1 MPDLAPLRIG
11 RHACAI
17 YSPHVM
23 KAPQTQSRSSVPL
36 FAQVRDALREHILS
50 GGLSTGG
57 KLPSEGE
64 LEATYQVSRIT
75 VRQALAGLHASG
87 LIEKVNGK
95 GSFVKRPDP
104 PRGLG
109 PLTGFYETMRR
120 RGHTA
125 LGKVS
130 AIRHIQANPQVA
142 ANLKISIGLPVS
154 AVTIMRMV
162 DGEPYA
168 RHIAYASAG
177 LIERLVLEDL
187 ETNDLITIAQERLG
201 YRLDHSDMDISADIA
216 NARIA
221 KSLGITPGAP
231 VLRLCITS
239 VDARGEPLIF
249 SEFLG
254 RGDRFHYQ
262 LTAKR

>member
-1 MPDLAPLRIG
+1 MTPSTLRSPSPL
-11 RHACAI
+11 
-17 YSPHVM
+17 
-23 KAPQTQSRSSVPL
+23 PL
-36 FAQVRDALREHILS
+36 FVQVRDALREHILS
-50 GGLSTGG
+50 GSLSAGS

-64 LEATYQVSRIT
+64 LETTYNVSRIT
-75 VRQALAGLHASG
+75 VRQALADLHASG

-109 PLTGFYETMRR
+109 PLTGFYETMRK
-120 RGHTA
+120 RGHKA
-125 LGKVS
+125 FGKVS
-130 AIRHIQANPQVA
+130 TIRHVKASAAVS
-142 ANLKISIGLPVS
+142 ANLKVAPGSPVS

-168 RHIAYASAG
+168 RHIAFASAG
-177 LIERLVLEDL
+177 LLERLVQEDL

-216 NARIA
+216 DDRIA
-221 KSLGITPGAP
+221 KSLGIEAGSPL
-231 VLRLCITS
+231 LRLCIAS
-239 VDARGEPLIF
+239 IDAHGEPLIF

-254 RGDRFHYQ
+254 RGDRFHYR
-262 LTAKR
+262 LTVKR

>member
-1 MPDLAPLRIG
+1 
-11 RHACAI
+11 
-17 YSPHVM
+17 M
-23 KAPQTQSRSSVPL
+23 KSSQPQPRSSVPL
-36 FAQVRDALREHILS
+36 FAQVRDALREHIL
-50 GGLSTGG
+50 GGSLSAGS

-64 LEATYQVSRIT
+64 LEAAYGVSRIT
-75 VRQALAGLHASG
+75 VRQALADLHASG

-109 PLTGFYETMRR
+109 PLTGFYEIMRR

-130 AIRHIQANPQVA
+130 AIRHTQASPQVA
-142 ANLKISIGLPVS
+142 TSLKIPVSSPVS

-177 LIERLVLEDL
+177 LIERLVQEDL

-201 YRLDHSDMDISADIA
+201 YRLDHSDLDISADVA
-216 NARIA
+216 DARVA
-221 KSLGITPGAP
+221 KSLGIAPGAP

-239 VDARGEPLIF
+239 VDARGVPLIF

-262 LTAKR
+262 LTVKR

>member
-1 MPDLAPLRIG
+1 MRNTASL
-11 RHACAI
+11 
-17 YSPHVM
+17 V
-23 KAPQTQSRSSVPL
+23 SSSTPL
-36 FAQVRDALREHILS
+36 FVQVRDALREHILS
-50 GGLSTGG
+50 GSLSAGS
-57 KLPSEGE
+57 KLPSEGD
-64 LEATYQVSRIT
+64 LEAKYGVSRIT
-75 VRQALAGLHASG
+75 IRQALSDLQGLG

-130 AIRHIQANPQVA
+130 AIKHTTASQQVA
-142 ANLKISIGLPVS
+142 ANLKIPFGSPIS
-154 AVTIMRMV
+154 AVTILRLV

-168 RHIAYASAG
+168 RHIAYANAK
-177 LIERLVLEDL
+177 LIERLVAEDL

-216 NARIA
+216 NASVA
-221 KSLGITPGAP
+221 KCLAIKRGAP
-231 VLRLCITS
+231 VLRLCIAS
-239 VDARGEPLIF
+239 IDVRGEPLIF
-249 SEFLG
+249 SELLG
-254 RGDRFHYQ
+254 RGDRFHYL
-262 LTAKR
+262 LTVKR